1 MKAEEA
7 VPEQPQRPTTP
18 VVGPAEGRVV
28 GIDLGTT
35 NSLIAF
41 MQGDTPAVIP
51 GEDGSAIV
59 PSVVA
64 FDQDTVNGFAV
75 GNAARSVL
83 LTNSANAVY
92 SVKRL
97 MGRDLADVQPELE
110 HFPFRLA
117 PGLQPGEVLKL
128 NVGGLTLTPPEI
140 SAYILLQLKKNAE
153 RFFGAEVTKAVITV
167 PAYFNDAQRQAT
179 KDAGRI
185 AGLDVLRLVNEP
197 TAAALAYGLDKKK
210 DGIIA
215 VYDFGGGTFDISIL
229 KLHDGIF
236 EVIATGG
243 DTHLGGDDI
252 DNLLTAVALDDIK
265 GDLNLDVTTNPE
277 VIQQLRKAVIDAKI
291 ALSSAESTRLSL
303 QIPGAPRLAS
313 ETWDSTGAVEPVTY
327 AREITRAQYEQLI
340 APILQRTAAPVKQA
354 LKDAGFTASDID
366 EVVMVGGSTR
376 IPAVRSLVTQ
386 LFDLDARGRKLH
398 TELNPDEVVAL
409 GAAVQAQILSGTE
422 NAATNDLL
430 LLDVTPLSLGI
441 EALGG
446 VVAKIIQRNSTI
458 PASATEHFTTGVD
471 GQTNVAIHVLQG
483 ERELAKDCR
492 SLARFDLKG
501 IPPMVA
507 GLPRIE
513 VKFLIDANGILHVSA
528 REQRSGQEAQV
539 EVKPTYGLT
548 DEQVETMILESFDNA
563 EQDIT
568 ARQLIEARNEA
579 QTILDALAKGEQS
592 PAWQLLSLGEHASIE
607 SHATELR
614 RIMQGDDYKAIRE
627 GIEYLDKATRR
638 FAELMMDAAVTGAL
652 GGKTMAAAGESLSHG
667 LGAAPTAPH
676 AFAKAEVESSAPTN
690 EIERAEADPE
700 TPGESTED

>member
-1 MKAEEA
+1 MSET
-7 VPEQPQRPTTP
+7 PSRTTAP
-18 VVGPAEGRVV
+18 VV

-35 NSLIAF
+35 NSLIAY
-41 MQGDTPAVIP
+41 MQGETPAVIP
-51 GEDGSAIV
+51 GEDGSPIV

-64 FDQDTVNGFAV
+64 FDQDTTQGFSV
-75 GNAARSVL
+75 GNAARNVL

-97 MGRDLADVQPELE
+97 MGRDLADVQPELA
-110 HFPFRLA
+110 HFPFHLA
-117 PGLQPGEVLKL
+117 PGLKPGEVLKL

-140 SAYILLQLKKNAE
+140 SAYILLQLKNNAA

-197 TAAALAYGLDKKK
+197 TAAALAYGLQKNK

-215 VYDFGGGTFDISIL
+215 VYDLGGGTFDISIL

-236 EVIATGG
+236 EVISTGG

-252 DNLLTAVALDDIK
+252 DNLLTAVALDDIR
-265 GDLNLDVTTNPE
+265 GDLGTDITRNPE
-277 VIQQLRKAVIDAKI
+277 VIQQLRRAVIDAKI
-291 ALSSAESTRLSL
+291 ALSNSDTTRIQLTL
-303 QIPGAPRLAS
+303 PPVAG
-313 ETWDSTGAVEPVTY
+313 EPAQHY
-327 AREITRAQYEQLI
+327 AREITRTQYEDLI
-340 APILQRTAAPVKQA
+340 APIIQRTAAPVRQA
-354 LKDAGFTASDID
+354 LKDAQLTPADIN

-376 IPAVRSLVTQ
+376 IPAVRALVTQ
-386 LFDLDARGRKLH
+386 LFDLEARNRKLH

-492 SLARFDLKG
+492 SLARFDLKN

-579 QTILDALAKGEQS
+579 QTILDAVAKGKSS
-592 PAWQLLSLGEHASIE
+592 PAWQQLTLGEHASIE
-607 SHATELR
+607 SHTLELAR
-614 RIMQGDDYKAIRE
+614 FMQEGDYRSIRE

-638 FAELMMDAAVTGAL
+638 FAELMMDAAVTGAI
-652 GGKTMAAAGESLSHG
+652 GGKTMSAAGDS
-667 LGAAPTAPH
+667 LGATLGQAPTAPH
-676 AFAKAEVESSAPTN
+676 PFAKADVSNAAPTN
-690 EIERAEADPE
+690 EIEAAEANPE
-700 TPGESTED
+700 TPGNSTED